1 MKNRARLWLVRGKV
15 QVAEP
20 RELNGGEAVRLNDLL
35 GGILEK
41 TMETNH
47 YKTTAYAIRIGDE
60 WFAGFGGKPG
70 QESLTKVRP
79 GLCDAK
85 LVWDDRKAATYVER
99 LRVRGYAGEIMKVTA

>member
-1 MKNRARLWLVRGKV
+1 VAGFDAQRLGNAAPKA
-15 QVAEP
+15 VALTVE
-20 RELNGGEAVRLNDLL
+20 L
-35 GGILEK
+35 GGFLEM

-85 LVWDDRKAATYVER
+85 LVWDERKAAAYVER
-99 LRVRGYAGEIMKVTA
+99 LRVRGYMGEIVKVTA